1 MTTTIRAWVRRVP
14 RIGGD
19 TMGEHWMTLVYTV
32 TDGQA
37 ADPHDTY
44 DIIFSG
50 SHTDAVEKAHD
61 GISRISAQLMDEVH
75 AERASRRETAP
86 VEVQHCRCGHNEWQH
101 QVAGTHCGSFLP
113 GSLKRC
119 WCTHYQP
126 QHVTED
132 PNTME
137 ATA

>member
-1 MTTTIRAWVRRVP
+1 MTTTIRARVHRRFEVHP
-14 RIGGD
+14 LGHDRFAEPWLARLFINGLPHFTRTASASAGSHPEA
-19 TMGEHWMTLVYTV
+19 M
-32 TDGQA
+32 QA
-37 ADPHDTY
+37 AY
-44 DIIFSG
+44 KLIA
-50 SHTDAVEKAHD
+50 DAE
-61 GISRISAQLMDEVH
+61 RELMDEVH
-75 AERASRRETAP
+75 TSRASRRETAP